1 MNEKKIFRKIKEERM
16 KKGITVRELAE
27 KTKISPAN
35 ISNIENGKQNPGIKI
50 LIKIVKALKLNIEI
64 KKLE

>member
-1 MNEKKIFRKIKEERM
+1 MNEKKIFRTIKEERL